1 MKRKRRIWIFILLL
15 VLAAIAA
22 VVIWQWNNLRTV
34 HSVLTTDE
42 ETAVQNLQTQHEKEE
57 EILARYDISVR
68 PPSVQQQED
77 LLRGRISAQEV
88 KQQLGLTPSETPS
101 ETSSETP
108 EDAPD
113 AAETPKTEAEPSA
126 QETPDDPEARAQAAV
141 EACVRSL
148 YSLQVD
154 LIEQLGAY
162 RTAALREWDSLSAEE
177 RTNTRKAKIVAEGME
192 KCTALEKQAD
202 ADVRALLDGCKA
214 ELTEL
219 GAPTDVI
226 DELWEGYLEEK
237 EASKLYFLNQ
247 YL

>member
-1 MKRKRRIWIFILLL
+1 MRRKRRIWICILLL

-22 VVIWQWNNLRTV
+22 VVIWQWNNLRMV

-42 ETAVQNLQTQHEKEE
+42 ETAVQNMQTQHEKEE
-57 EILARYDISVR
+57 EILARYDISVQ

-88 KQQLGLTPSETPS
+88 KQQLGLTPD
-101 ETSSETP
+101 ETP
-108 EDAPD
+108 EDASDAPD
-113 AAETPKTEAEPSA
+113 TSDTSDTPEPEAEPAA
-126 QETPDDPEARAQAAV
+126 QEANDDPEARAQAVV
-141 EACVRSL
+141 EECVRSL
-148 YSLQVD
+148 YGMQVD

-162 RTAALREWDSLSAEE
+162 RTDALKEWDSLSAEE
-177 RTNTRKAKIVAEGME
+177 RTSTRKAKIIAEGME

-202 ADVRALLDGCKA
+202 AGVQALLDECRA
-214 ELTEL
+214 ELSEL
-219 GAPTDVI
+219 GASTDVI